1 MAISFFFLIFA
12 ISSNTKLRI
21 SNVLLLPIEFLW
33 VSTTAICF
41 GVNDAFQISRIN
53 QIKKKA
59 VDLAVSA
66 FAIRDG
72 REEVG
77 EKNKKKN
84 NGSARLILIRS

>member
-1 MAISFFFLIFA
+1 MI
-12 ISSNTKLRI
+12 RI
-21 SNVLLLPIEFLW
+21 SEVLPLPIEFLW
-33 VSTTAICF
+33 ALTAAICF

-66 FAIRDG
+66 FAIRDEH
-72 REEVG
+72 EEVG
-77 EKNKKKN
+77 EKKKN

>member
-1 MAISFFFLIFA
+1 MI
-12 ISSNTKLRI
+12 RI
-21 SNVLLLPIEFLW
+21 SEVFPLPIEFLW
-33 VSTTAICF
+33 ALTAAICF

-66 FAIRDG
+66 FAIRDE

-77 EKNKKKN
+77 ENKKN